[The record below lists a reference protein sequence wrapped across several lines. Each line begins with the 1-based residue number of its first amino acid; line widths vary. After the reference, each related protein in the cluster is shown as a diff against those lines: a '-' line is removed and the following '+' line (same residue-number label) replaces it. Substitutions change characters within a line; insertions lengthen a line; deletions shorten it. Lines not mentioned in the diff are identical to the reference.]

1 MEEIELFLD
10 EAKQLMDKAIEHV
23 NHELSKIRA
32 GKAMPTMLD
41 GIFVE
46 YYGNKTPLNQV
57 ASINTPD
64 ARSLLIKPW
73 EKSTLNDIERAIIN
87 SDLGLNPQNDGETIR
102 IGIPPLTE
110 ERRVGLVKQV
120 KAEAEKGKISIRN
133 IRKDTNDSLRKLVK
147 EGVSE
152 DLVKDAEAEV
162 QKLTDNHSVSIDKLI
177 TVKEEDIMTI

>member
-73 EKSTLNDIERAIIN
+73 EKSKMI
-87 SDLGLNPQNDGETIR
+87 
-102 IGIPPLTE
+102 
-110 ERRVGLVKQV
+110 
-120 KAEAEKGKISIRN
+120 
-133 IRKDTNDSLRKLVK
+133 
-147 EGVSE
+147 
-152 DLVKDAEAEV
+152 
-162 QKLTDNHSVSIDKLI
+162 
-177 TVKEEDIMTI
+177 